1 MFTDASSFHGP
12 GHGQRVPESAR
23 APIDHATLAE
33 FLEALA
39 YPMRL
44 QLLEALKFPHTLGEL
59 KVSPT
64 RREGGKAVGRPA
76 ARQTVQAHLDKLVEA
91 DLVRAEEHET
101 GGRRVPRYSVNPLK
115 LYELTEELRR
125 LSTMY
130 AGRGPLGDATGT
142 LAGPSPAAEAD
153 GPRLVLVHGVYEGKP
168 FPLDAASARNGQWTI
183 GRRRDLAVSLDYDP
197 FVSLENSVLME
208 RDGRYTVADL
218 GSKNGTSVNWVP
230 LPKGASRAL
239 RPGDV
244 IGVGRSLLSFI
255 PQ

>member
-1 MFTDASSFHGP
+1 MPAAHDRP
-12 GHGQRVPESAR
+12 V
-23 APIDHATLAE
+23 DHATLAD

-44 QLLEALKFPHTLGEL
+44 ELLDKLRFPHTLGEL
-59 KVSPT
+59 KVSPR
-64 RREGGKAVGRPA
+64 RRESGQVPGRPA

-91 DLVRAEEHET
+91 DLIKSESVEQ
-101 GGRRVPRYSVNPLK
+101 GGRKVPQYVVNSLK

-130 AGRGPLGDATGT
+130 AGRGPIGDATGT
-142 LAGPSPAAEAD
+142 LAGSSPAAEAE
-153 GPRLVLVHGVYEGKP
+153 GPRLVLVHGVYEGKA
-168 FPLDAASARNGQWTI
+168 FPLDKASAQGGQWLI
-183 GRRRDLAVSLDYDP
+183 GRRRGLPVALDYDP
-197 FVSLENSVLME
+197 FVSLENTVLTE
-208 RDGRYTVADL
+208 RGGRFAVADL

-230 LPKGASRAL
+230 LARGASRAL

-255 PQ
+255 PA